1 MNEEIILILMISP
14 GYMREFAPRAGWLC
28 CNEIGADGSSECT
41 ERWTLGFVETCYG
54 VLFCVMSLGIGFSD
68 RVHVLVTFNAL
79 DVSSVV

>member
-14 GYMREFAPRAGWLC
+14 GYMREFAPRVGWLC
-28 CNEIGADGSSECT
+28 CNEIGVDGSSECT
-41 ERWTLGFVETCYG
+41 ERWTSGFVETCYG

-79 DVSSVV
+79 DVSGVV